1 MEDFLKKAGD
11 VLISSGLKLLLA
23 CLILIIGFKLG
34 KISACADLKTAR
46 ISEDRSERADVH

>member
-23 CLILIIGFKLG
+23 CLILIIGFKLV
-34 KISACADLKTAR
+34 KFLLAIECSWR
-46 ISEDRSERADVH
+46 QRAM